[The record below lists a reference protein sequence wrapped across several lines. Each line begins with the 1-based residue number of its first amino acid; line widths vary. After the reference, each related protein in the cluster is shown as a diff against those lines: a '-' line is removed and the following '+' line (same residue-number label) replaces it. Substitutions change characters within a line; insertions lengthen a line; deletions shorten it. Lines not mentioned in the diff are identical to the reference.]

1 MEDPTASDIET
12 YLREQGGWVSCRWLC
27 AHFEI
32 NDRRLRFLGEGFL
45 ISRPGGGYIHRDYA
59 TPDELEAYCGPEW
72 ARAVSILKKIKR
84 LRRQYSDHRIVA
96 LAVAKANEGCL
107 L

>member
-1 MEDPTASDIET
+1 MEDPTANDLET
-12 YLREQGGWVSCRWLC
+12 YLLEQRDWVSSRWLE

-45 ISRPGGGYIHRDYA
+45 VSRPGGGYIHRDYA
-59 TPDELEAYCGPEW
+59 TPAELEAYCGPEW
-72 ARAVSILKKIKR
+72 ARAVSILKKIKL
-84 LRRQYSDHRIVA
+84 LRRRYTDNRLVA
-96 LAVAKANEGCL
+96 LAVAKAPPSL